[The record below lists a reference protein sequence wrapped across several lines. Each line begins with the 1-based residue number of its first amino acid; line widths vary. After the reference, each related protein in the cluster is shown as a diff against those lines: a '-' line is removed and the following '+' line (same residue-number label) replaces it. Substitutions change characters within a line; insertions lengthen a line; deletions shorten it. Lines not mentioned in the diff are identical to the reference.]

1 MLEDIFFGRDIAKIP
16 VCPFC
21 GLPIERP
28 LDLTTRRDGEM
39 PVGACSCGAVYAFD
53 ETGHSLGS
61 AMVEALVFGCNM
73 DWDLAWNLLPEE
85 DYQEEII
92 EHYDH
97 IKHLVIPRGGGVDGR
112 QIAGALYFIRV
123 HKDVQE
129 VTREAVKKRLKKA
142 QTAVSSSKKRS
153 FGGTK
158 KRSFS
163 KKRIEELVNVYDVDA
178 IVDMADADKAL
189 IRNLQ
194 RLLYSGDDLLRKR
207 AAEILGRVCALVS
220 DDSPGVISRLLQV
233 LFYAITDTAAFS
245 WGAFE
250 AISEIIANRPDL
262 FGGYL
267 PQLYQFLTDD
277 TRRAQTLEA
286 IARIARSRSDLVR
299 KHTFYF
305 IDYLSDQDHRV
316 RGYTALLMGN
326 LGAYEFSEDLER
338 LLTDDHEIEVY
349 KDGVLERKTVALIAA
364 DALERL

>member
-1 MLEDIFFGRDIAKIP
+1 
-16 VCPFC
+16 
-21 GLPIERP
+21 
-28 LDLTTRRDGEM
+28 M

-73 DWDLAWNLLPEE
+73 DWDLAWDLLPEE

-92 EHYDH
+92 KHYDH
-97 IKHLVIPRGGGVDGR
+97 IKHLVIPRGSFDGR
-112 QIAGALYFIRV
+112 QIAGTLYFIRV

-129 VTREAVKKRLKKA
+129 VTREAVKKRLEKA
-142 QTAVSSSKKRS
+142 RAAVSSSKKRS
-153 FGGTK
+153 FGGPK
-158 KRSFS
+158 KKSFS
-163 KKRIEELVNVYDVDA
+163 KKRIEELVNAYDVDA
-178 IVDMADADKAL
+178 IVDTAGADKAL

-194 RLLYSGDDLLRKR
+194 RLLYSGDDLSRKR

-233 LFYAITDTAAFS
+233 LFYSITDTAAFP

-250 AISEIIANRPDL
+250 AISEIIASRPDL

-267 PQLYQFLTDD
+267 PRLYQFLTDD

-286 IARIARSRSDLVR
+286 IARIARARSDLVR

-326 LGAYEFSEDLER
+326 LGASEFTEDLKR
-338 LLTDDHEIEVY
+338 LLTDDHKIEVY